1 MKLSDIMSAAGLAG
15 FAEAALVLF
24 LIVFVAV
31 CLSVFSKKNAG
42 HHERARFL
50 PCEDAPR
57 VDAGASLPGP
67 TPSSITS
74 SRVS

>member
-15 FAEAALVLF
+15 FAEVALVLF

-31 CLSVFSKKNAG
+31 CVSVFSKKNTG

-50 PCEDAPR
+50 PCDDAPR
-57 VDAGASLPGP
+57 VAPQTP
-67 TPSSITS
+67 PSSMIS
-74 SRVS
+74 SRASES